1 MEDATRCEQQLEPAK
16 LSDMARDALKK
27 AAKAECEAAA
37 ADDEAEHILAVWTNA
52 DALARES
59 MAEAR
64 ASLMEAAIVEKE
76 RAERAKTE
84 ADQAWAKA
92 TRAEAARAAAEDA
105 MLTWAK
111 VVNVH
116 KARAAAAEAGVE
128 DSSSHHMAYLKRI
141 FLYSVFFASY
151 PRSHCVRT

>member
-16 LSDMARDALKK
+16 LSDVARDALKET
-27 AAKAECEAAA
+27 AKAECEAAA

-84 ADQAWAKA
+84 ADQA
-92 TRAEAARAAAEDA
+92 
-105 MLTWAK
+105 
-111 VVNVH
+111 
-116 KARAAAAEAGVE
+116 
-128 DSSSHHMAYLKRI
+128 
-141 FLYSVFFASY
+141 
-151 PRSHCVRT
+151 